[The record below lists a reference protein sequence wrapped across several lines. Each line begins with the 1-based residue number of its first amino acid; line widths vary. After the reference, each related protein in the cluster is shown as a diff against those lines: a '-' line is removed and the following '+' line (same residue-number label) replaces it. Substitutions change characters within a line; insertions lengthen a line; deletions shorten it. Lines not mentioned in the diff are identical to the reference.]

1 MSLSVVR
8 PKTRGYV
15 RRKLSLG
22 LQCPIFVKNKIKT
35 KQNPSK
41 GFFFFYFKKK
51 KHSGKLI
58 FLKKI
63 KRL

>member
-41 GFFFFYFKKK
+41 GFFFFYFNKKN
-51 KHSGKLI
+51 HSGKLI